1 MTKIH
6 KKTLPWFEDGIA
18 IVGFFIIIGIFFS
31 PTIFQ
36 GKLPVPLDSLVGL
49 YHPWRDL
56 YSKDYPR
63 GIPFKNFLITD
74 PVRQQIPWRKI
85 AIDQWKEGKIPLWN
99 PYNFSG
105 TPILAN
111 IQTAALYPLNILFL
125 IFPFIDAWTML
136 IMLQSLLAGLFM
148 YWYLRSLALRSVASL
163 LGAIA
168 WSFSGFN
175 IAWLT
180 WGTMGHVALWL
191 PLTLLAIDKSW
202 YFLLVFSLVF
212 QFFAGHAQI
221 SFYFILVIIAYAVMR
236 KRAGFRFIVLL
247 SLVALITSVQWIPFL
262 EWIRQSGRVVSSAD
276 WMKEGWFIPW
286 VHLAQF
292 VAPDFFGNPTT
303 LNYWGQWNYGEFI
316 GYIGI
321 LPLVFVFIAI
331 LSQSAKKYRF
341 WIGIVV
347 VALLFA
353 LPTLI
358 SYLPFVLKVPIL
370 SSIQPTRLL
379 FLVDFSLA
387 VLAAYGSNAFIENS
401 KNVRWGLVIVSIGVV
416 LGFLW
421 GIIIASRLGIF
432 DASIRVNLDVSA
444 SNLRLPTLLYIGA
457 TMLLVASHRLG
468 KNNIAR
474 NVLLF
479 GFVVL
484 VAADLLR
491 FGWKFTP
498 FTPKEY
504 FFPETAIISFLKK
517 QPKPFRVMS
526 VDKRLAPPNTLSFWG
541 IESIEGYDPIISS
554 RYEEFMAAVARG
566 KPDIAPPFGFHRII
580 TLDTGDSPLVP
591 MMNVRYI
598 LTLSD
603 LTRPYFSKVFEEGE
617 TRVYEDTRVF
627 PRAYLASHILT
638 ATTKQEAI
646 EDVLKSSVSKES
658 AVVEE
663 NVRVDGEPLSPDETA
678 SVVSY
683 EINELRIQAYTRA
696 PRLLVIANGFDE
708 HWKAYIDSQKTQIVR
723 ANYIFQGIV
732 LPEGSHSV
740 DVIYR

>member
-1 MTKIH
+1 M
-6 KKTLPWFEDGIA
+6 
-18 IVGFFIIIGIFFS
+18 
-31 PTIFQ
+31 
-36 GKLPVPLDSLVGL
+36 
-49 YHPWRDL
+49 
-56 YSKDYPR
+56 
-63 GIPFKNFLITD
+63 
-74 PVRQQIPWRKI
+74 
-85 AIDQWKEGKIPLWN
+85 
-99 PYNFSG
+99 
-105 TPILAN
+105 
-111 IQTAALYPLNILFL
+111 
-125 IFPFIDAWTML
+125 
-136 IMLQSLLAGLFM
+136 
-148 YWYLRSLALRSVASL
+148 
-163 LGAIA
+163 
-168 WSFSGFN
+168 
-175 IAWLT
+175 
-180 WGTMGHVALWL
+180 
-191 PLTLLAIDKSW
+191 
-202 YFLLVFSLVF
+202 
-212 QFFAGHAQI
+212 
-221 SFYFILVIIAYAVMR
+221 
-236 KRAGFRFIVLL
+236 
-247 SLVALITSVQWIPFL
+247 
-262 EWIRQSGRVVSSAD
+262 
-276 WMKEGWFIPW
+276 
-286 VHLAQF
+286 
-292 VAPDFFGNPTT
+292 
-303 LNYWGQWNYGEFI
+303 
-316 GYIGI
+316 
-321 LPLVFVFIAI
+321 FVFIAI